1 MKKSAIKK
9 FPGVRKKAPGKFII
23 DYKDHNNKRRQI
35 TYLGIET
42 DAVRTRKALLVKR
55 DRIIA
60 GLEVPPEAIKVPPT
74 LQIVW
79 EEFEQDRLSVE
90 RYRKEQVRKEIHS
103 KKVGGNITIFS
114 IFRNYDA

>member
-1 MKKSAIKK
+1 MASSSK

-42 DAVRTRKALLVKR
+42 DAVRARKALLVKR

-60 GLEVPPEAIKVPPT
+60 GLEAPPEAIKVPQPFRSYGKNLSRIENLRLQEEVCAKT
-74 LQIVW
+74 L
-79 EEFEQDRLSVE
+79 
-90 RYRKEQVRKEIHS
+90 
-103 KKVGGNITIFS
+103 
-114 IFRNYDA
+114 